1 MYYKLQDHE
10 KRKISGSITTWHTPF
25 LTMSTIRSAMTE
37 GSCAISG
44 QKAKNRTARTS
55 YKCVKCEN
63 REICQACPA
72 VMEVETGSMES
83 SPYYLFPDSHFL
95 TNP

>member
-44 QKAKNRTARTS
+44 QKAKNRTASQTAVSGSKAVKTGDTASMVGYLLAAGAALAAAGTEVVRRKRT
-55 YKCVKCEN
+55 
-63 REICQACPA
+63 R
-72 VMEVETGSMES
+72 
-83 SPYYLFPDSHFL
+83 
-95 TNP
+95 

>member
-44 QKAKNRTARTS
+44 QKAKNRTASQTAVSGSKAVKTGDTASMAGYLLAAGAALAATGTEVVRRKRT
-55 YKCVKCEN
+55 
-63 REICQACPA
+63 R
-72 VMEVETGSMES
+72 
-83 SPYYLFPDSHFL
+83 
-95 TNP
+95 